1 MTPRET
7 NLQNFDVSFHIL
19 NQLVFFQR
27 LIQIR
32 PPFPSVCREANFVL
46 APFECKVDACRCDN
60 FRSHFDAKS
69 RQIQRIRSHK
79 IRNLGQ
85 LARRSHEL
93 SRADHVLV
101 RMVYRNV
108 ETKSLEHDQLMI
120 DESVEFSLVILGL
133 RVDLDGSRPFAL
145 FFSPLSGPLFS
156 SFEHVLNFS
165 RIFLNFCR

>member
-32 PPFPSVCREANFVL
+32 PPFLKKLTYTKPPQSLNKVFAVLNPTALALTKNSYPSVCREANFVL

-69 RQIQRIRSHK
+69 RQIQRIRSHE

-85 LARRSHEL
+85 LAR
-93 SRADHVLV
+93 
-101 RMVYRNV
+101 
-108 ETKSLEHDQLMI
+108 
-120 DESVEFSLVILGL
+120 
-133 RVDLDGSRPFAL
+133 
-145 FFSPLSGPLFS
+145 
-156 SFEHVLNFS
+156 
-165 RIFLNFCR
+165 C